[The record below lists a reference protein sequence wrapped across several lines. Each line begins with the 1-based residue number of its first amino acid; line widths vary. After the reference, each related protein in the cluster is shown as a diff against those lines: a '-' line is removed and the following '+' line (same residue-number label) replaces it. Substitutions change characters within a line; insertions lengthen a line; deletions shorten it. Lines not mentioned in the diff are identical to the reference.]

1 MIEIVSAARCVTCDL
16 CIKAC
21 PMNVFDRAPDGL
33 PVIARQEDCQTCYL
47 CEAHCPTDALF
58 VAAERA
64 PLPPARVPDEGA
76 LIASGIMGSYRARLG
91 WGKGR
96 KPPRDFEAALSLS
109 QSPAAAPGI
118 LPPGQP
124 RASQFHTGDAAFARV
139 SS

>member
-1 MIEIVSAARCVTCDL
+1 MIELVSATRCVTCDV

-21 PMNVFDRAPDGL
+21 PMNVFDRAEDGL
-33 PVIARQEDCQTCYL
+33 PVIARQEDCQTCFL

-64 PLPPARVPDEGA
+64 PLPPARLPDEAA

-96 KPPRDFEAALSLS
+96 KPPRDFAAALTLS
-109 QSPAAAPGI
+109 QAQAAAPGRV
-118 LPPGQP
+118 PPGQP
-124 RASQFHTGDAAFARV
+124 RAAQFGRVDANG
-139 SS
+139 SELQP